1 MGINGNQILFESK
14 ETSKLMQLFF
24 MDKTMA
30 ERLMELVLEP
40 LQLHLIN
47 NVVEDYTEDSKTT
60 PITKA
65 KDDGACGGKMD
76 VGGGGEGSK

>member
-1 MGINGNQILFESK
+1 MGIDGNQILFKSK
-14 ETSKLMQLFF
+14 ETSEIMHLFF

-47 NVVEDYTEDSKTT
+47 NVVEDYMEDSKTT
-60 PITKA
+60 PITEA
-65 KDDGACGGKMD
+65 KDDGACGGEID